1 MKMRPRS
8 ATPKGPAETVL
19 KTIHRQTRRQFRAQ
33 EKIRIALEGLC

>member
-1 MKMRPRS
+1 MRPRS

-33 EKIRIALEGLC
+33 EKIRIVLEGLR